1 MGLIISKKKS
11 KIMCVNY
18 DASRPINIDE
28 EPLEHTEEFIY
39 LESVI
44 STDSSAQKDIKARLN
59 KARCAFSSQ
68 D

>member
-1 MGLIISKKKS
+1 
-11 KIMCVNY
+11 MCVNY